1 MRGNAN
7 ENSTR
12 RVWRNDG
19 PICTCSTCSVE
30 SNRDSE
36 WMSVS
41 EYPNNCVKQRPSYKA
56 NLVIRLFRFQKAGS
70 SIIEKKECLSWSK
83 LIADSRRWVSK
94 SSWKVGPKW
103 FVSWL
108 SLLQQ
113 DCSTHRA
120 IGSNPTER
128 TTDFV
133 RSCISSSP
141 FSRRGGEDL
150 VLKCSERTNW
160 FSSTWGLRMSTSA
173 WNCAKP
179 KSRPHLSLFH
189 L

>member
-1 MRGNAN
+1 MCRNAK

-56 NLVIRLFRFQKAGS
+56 NLVIRWFRFQKAGS
-70 SIIEKKECLSWSK
+70 SIIEKKECISWSK

-94 SSWKVGPKW
+94 FLW
-103 FVSWL
+103 
-108 SLLQQ
+108 
-113 DCSTHRA
+113 
-120 IGSNPTER
+120 NR
-128 TTDFV
+128 TKMVCVLIVPD
-133 RSCISSSP
+133 SSSKIAP
-141 FSRRGGEDL
+141 TTEQLDQIQRKEPQIL
-150 VLKCSERTNW
+150 
-160 FSSTWGLRMSTSA
+160 WGAASA
-173 WNCAKP
+173 A
-179 KSRPHLSLFH
+179 LLFQDAAEKT
-189 L
+189 

>member
-108 SLLQQ
+108 SLLQAARLLHPQ
-113 DCSTHRA
+113 SNWIKSNGRNHRFCEELHQQL
-120 IGSNPTER
+120 SFFKTR
-128 TTDFV
+128 
-133 RSCISSSP
+133 RRRLSSKM
-141 FSRRGGEDL
+141 FWE
-150 VLKCSERTNW
+150 N
-160 FSSTWGLRMSTSA
+160 
-173 WNCAKP
+173 
-179 KSRPHLSLFH
+179 
-189 L
+189 